1 MSILNFEEYKQKFG
15 SDLIKLFFEN
25 DGPMSKAEFLN
36 DCYMQYKQL
45 VLGANISRGQQID
58 EVFNATLEKVT
69 SISPIISATK
79 AFVTVNVTFT
89 LTDGRT
95 VEGLCKLK
103 TEQLSKR

>member
-15 SDLIKLFFEN
+15 SNLAKLFFEY

-36 DCYMQYKQL
+36 DCYMQYKQMAL
-45 VLGANISRGQQID
+45 EANISRGQQID